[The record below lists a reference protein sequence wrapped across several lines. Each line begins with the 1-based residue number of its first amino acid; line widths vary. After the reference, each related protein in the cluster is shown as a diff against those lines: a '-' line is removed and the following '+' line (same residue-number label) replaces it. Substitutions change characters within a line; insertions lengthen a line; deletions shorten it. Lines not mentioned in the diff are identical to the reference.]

1 MYSVSSFER
10 QMEGMMIGLIVSLI
24 LAFVGSLLIYF
35 IFLSRKNDGRFRG
48 FVGWLYDFF
57 SFKKLMLESLLKII
71 YLFFTL
77 LITIESI
84 ILLFTSFFAGLL
96 TLIIGNVLIRI
107 FYEFSIIKI
116 LTCKNTSE
124 INSKLSRIMGQNRT
138 QQKQAQQEQT
148 HRSYSQDVCPTCG
161 RRIKSTAKFCP
172 FCGSHIDR

>member
-10 QMEGMMIGLIVSLI
+10 QMEGVMIGLIVSLI

-77 LITIESI
+77 P
-84 ILLFTSFFAGLL
+84 AD
-96 TLIIGNVLIRI
+96 
-107 FYEFSIIKI
+107 Y
-116 LTCKNTSE
+116 
-124 INSKLSRIMGQNRT
+124 
-138 QQKQAQQEQT
+138 
-148 HRSYSQDVCPTCG
+148 H
-161 RRIKSTAKFCP
+161 
-172 FCGSHIDR
+172 